1 MAVFLGIDHQGRAYL
16 ALAVFFR
23 HVGLVMDDEL
33 SPRLRELVSTR
44 LLDRAR
50 VLGAALR
57 LAYVVSAAMPG
68 VLKKTPLAI
77 ERHRLALRL
86 PDEFAALAGDRVLNR
101 LRSLA
106 RLIGREP
113 VMLMG

>member
-1 MAVFLGIDHQGRAYL
+1 L
-16 ALAVFFR
+16 ALAVFYR

-33 SPRLRELVSTR
+33 SPRLRELASTR
-44 LLDRAR
+44 MIDRAR

-57 LAYVVSAAMPG
+57 LAYVISAAMPG
-68 VLKKTPLAI
+68 VLPKTRLGV

-86 PDEFAALAGDRVLNR
+86 PGEFAALGGERVLSR
-101 LRSLA
+101 LRSLS

>member
-1 MAVFLGIDHQGRAYL
+1 
-16 ALAVFFR
+16 
-23 HVGLVMDDEL
+23 
-33 SPRLRELVSTR
+33 
-44 LLDRAR
+44 

-57 LAYVVSAAMPG
+57 LAYVISAAMPE
-68 VLKKTPLAI
+68 VLTETSLAI

-86 PDEFAALAGDRVLNR
+86 PGEFAALAGERVLSR
-101 LRSLA
+101 LRGLA

>member
-1 MAVFLGIDHQGRAYL
+1 
-16 ALAVFFR
+16 
-23 HVGLVMDDEL
+23 
-33 SPRLRELVSTR
+33 
-44 LLDRAR
+44 
-50 VLGAALR
+50 
-57 LAYVVSAAMPG
+57 MPG
-68 VLKKTPLAI
+68 VLPETSLAI

-86 PDEFAALAGDRVLNR
+86 PGAFGALAGERVLNR

>member
-1 MAVFLGIDHQGRAYL
+1 M
-16 ALAVFFR
+16 
-23 HVGLVMDDEL
+23 
-33 SPRLRELVSTR
+33 
-44 LLDRAR
+44 LDRAR

-68 VLKKTPLAI
+68 VLQETSLAV

-86 PDEFAALAGDRVLNR
+86 PGKFATLAGERVLNR

>member
-1 MAVFLGIDHQGRAYL
+1 M
-16 ALAVFFR
+16 
-23 HVGLVMDDEL
+23 
-33 SPRLRELVSTR
+33 
-44 LLDRAR
+44 LDRAR

-68 VLKKTPLAI
+68 VLSRTPLAV

-86 PDEFAALAGDRVLNR
+86 PGEFAALSGERVLNR

>member
-1 MAVFLGIDHQGRAYL
+1 MI
-16 ALAVFFR
+16 
-23 HVGLVMDDEL
+23 
-33 SPRLRELVSTR
+33 
-44 LLDRAR
+44 DRAR

-68 VLKKTPLAI
+68 VLPRTPLAV
-77 ERHRLALRL
+77 ERQRLALRL
-86 PDEFAALAGDRVLNR
+86 PDEFAALGGERVLSR
-101 LRSLA
+101 LRALA

>member
-1 MAVFLGIDHQGRAYL
+1 MI
-16 ALAVFFR
+16 
-23 HVGLVMDDEL
+23 
-33 SPRLRELVSTR
+33 
-44 LLDRAR
+44 DRAR

-68 VLKKTPLAI
+68 VLPHTSLAV

-86 PDEFAALAGDRVLNR
+86 KGERAALAGERVLNR

-113 VMLMG
+113 VMLLG

>member
-1 MAVFLGIDHQGRAYL
+1 L
-16 ALAVFFR
+16 ALAVFYR

-33 SPRLRELVSTR
+33 SPRLRELASTR
-44 LLDRAR
+44 MIDRAR

-57 LAYVVSAAMPG
+57 LAYVISAAMPG
-68 VLKKTPLAI
+68 VLPKTRLGV

-86 PDEFAALAGDRVLNR
+86 PGEFAALGGERVLSR
-101 LRSLA
+101 LRSLS

-113 VMLMG
+113 VMLLG